1 MHYVCSAK
9 YLEKYRVSVEFED
22 GTRKIVDLEKH
33 LEGPVFEPLRNVS
46 YFRLVSFNPD
56 IETIVWPNDAD
67 FSPDFL
73 YEIGKQ
79 VDAVRKPAA
88 RSRKRHASTGGR
100 AAIARS

>member
-33 LEGPVFEPLRNVS
+33 LEGPVFEPLKDLD

-79 VDAVRKPAA
+79 VAAVRKPAA
-88 RSRKRHASTGGR
+88 RSGKRHASTRGQS
-100 AAIARS
+100 AITRN